1 MGTLFVNK
9 YRTKRAVAVFSSM
22 PLRAPPISERDN
34 RVFISQTPFPTNWE
48 GKKITKMA
56 DFLRKRSYWAFFKP
70 MMSQF
75 LSCRQTK
82 NRPVQAMG

>member
-56 DFLRKRSYWAFFKP
+56 DFLRKS
-70 MMSQF
+70 MMRQF

-82 NRPVQAMG
+82 NRPM